1 MIKYFIIL
9 KNRKQVL
16 DNGKEN
22 KNNSPKASHGNN

>member
-22 KNNSPKASHGNN
+22 KNNSSKASHGDN

>member
-16 DNGKEN
+16 DDGKKN
-22 KNNSPKASHGNN
+22 KNNSPQTSLRDN